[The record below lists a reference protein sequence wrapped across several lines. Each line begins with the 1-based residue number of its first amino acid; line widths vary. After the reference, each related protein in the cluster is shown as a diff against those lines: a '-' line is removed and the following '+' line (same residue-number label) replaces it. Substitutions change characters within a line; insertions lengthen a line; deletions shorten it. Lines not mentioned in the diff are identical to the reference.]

1 MAGSPLPFHDA
12 SVRPKSATHDA
23 KLYCLSLP
31 PISSMATACTAASSP
46 VSVSV
51 RELNLGP
58 LKIRRRDALR
68 WRQVR
73 REGGREEGRHADRG
87 SSRGCVNDL
96 QARRGAEPH
105 HPNRV
110 GSRLNLGISPLSL
123 PPSPPPAFPLPSSS
137 SKPTHAYRQSREPP
151 ARVERVGARAGAAYA
166 I

>member
-68 WRQVR
+68 WRQAR
-73 REGGREEGRHADRG
+73 REGGRRKGATPTAAAGAALMTCRHDEAQ
-87 SSRGCVNDL
+87 SRTI
-96 QARRGAEPH
+96 
-105 HPNRV
+105 PNRV

-123 PPSPPPAFPLPSSS
+123 PPSLPPSRFPAPLVLQQ
-137 SKPTHAYRQSREPP
+137 AYPCVQTEQGTP
-151 ARVERVGARAGAAYA
+151 RAS
-166 I
+166 

>member
-31 PISSMATACTAASSP
+31 PISSRATACTAASSP

-73 REGGREEGRHADRG
+73 REGGRRKGATPTAAAAGAALMTCRHDEAQSRTIPTELDRG
-87 SSRGCVNDL
+87 L
-96 QARRGAEPH
+96 TW
-105 HPNRV
+105 
-110 GSRLNLGISPLSL
+110 GSR
-123 PPSPPPAFPLPSSS
+123 PSPSLPPAFPLPSSS

>member
-31 PISSMATACTAASSP
+31 PISNTMATACTAASSP

-68 WRQVR
+68 WRQAR
-73 REGGREEGRHADRG
+73 REGGRRKGATPTAAAGAALMTCRHDEAQ
-87 SSRGCVNDL
+87 SRTI
-96 QARRGAEPH
+96 
-105 HPNRV
+105 PNRV

-123 PPSPPPAFPLPSSS
+123 PPSHPAFPLPSSS